1 LICVHCWFVIFWSK
15 QKFEIRC
22 ETITTKKALIMRA
35 FLVVKSDEA
44 ERAEFETEQREGR
57 RISYL
62 ISLSNRAFVGI

>member
-1 LICVHCWFVIFWSK
+1 
-15 QKFEIRC
+15 
-22 ETITTKKALIMRA
+22 MRA